1 MGRHVSP
8 HDGTATLS
16 SRGDRVS
23 PREGTATLASRG
35 GVQGSS
41 PLKGRR
47 SLGGLLDTNDAYGP
61 EPVTPDPDRKRRRLS
76 KGWAMYHSLGVL
88 ILVSLFLVAGAEVPA
103 APRLRGAKRTDGMS
117 DFEKALSTSDAGLK
131 KLREEEVEL
140 RAAKLRQLSA
150 TNAQQQQAVAPLET
164 RRSLWPDPRAPPASA
179 DELIKHHPAEVS
191 RQQMQHLVFSTGCE
205 KRHDIES
212 LGTFFTAR
220 RSMPYAN
227 VTRLISCG
235 GAGRGGSSA
244 EDAHVFSDPV
254 SRAVGQSWL
263 VPPRAGGRAGRW
275 EPHVRASAI
284 ESWLTGQAGPTE
296 DTIVILDPDT
306 VLLRPLD
313 LGNLARAEELRGHP
327 VSAYGAHEED
337 CWGMLQKMLQVKAWP
352 CPECKSLLAQKGKG
366 QLRAVQGAM
375 PPHVVHRAD
384 LAKLAPRW
392 RYYTDAMRK
401 HLPQEPS
408 ELADLCGWGLAAAET
423 GLEQELRTDWVVS
436 DGCAFGKCGKHETE
450 PNPLLPEA
458 SWNSPQLGWDNG
470 QAQWKRLPVAL
481 NYRRPR
487 YQIGLKYEFSKVAH
501 PFIYDDV
508 LECGR
513 RFLMPPPSWSPEEN
527 SRNWFLSRV
536 LHELNQALAWY
547 GEQFYASRESECLS
561 EQARWAAESYVP
573 HFVLRGDKAGLT
585 AAHFYA
591 EDHIVPTIF
600 LYRQGFLKELG
611 YRANVTAAQTF
622 ADVFNKTVD
631 ALGGGYFQEDG
642 PGCAEHDGVVGD
654 NAHCGG
660 LTVEAAALACDQ
672 HPDCAAFAVS
682 DRGTGPNA
690 PTTDKL
696 FRKVHLSARFYSRKK
711 MRTLTKGFAMVKA
724 GDPRDSI
731 GRRFHTFFKLKRVEE
746 QERLG
751 KRKYA

>member
-1 MGRHVSP
+1 MSNRSPRQGPIARHVS
-8 HDGTATLS
+8 
-16 SRGDRVS
+16 SRD
-23 PREGTATLASRG
+23 GTATLASSG
-35 GVQGSS
+35 GIQGS

-47 SLGGLLDTNDAYGP
+47 SRSLEGFPETNDEYGP

-76 KGWAMYHSLGVL
+76 KGRAMYHSLGVL

-103 APRLRGAKRTDGMS
+103 APRLRGAKRTNGMS
-117 DFEKALSTSDAGLK
+117 DFELA
-131 KLREEEVEL
+131 
-140 RAAKLRQLSA
+140 A
-150 TNAQQQQAVAPLET
+150 TNAQQQQAVTPLET
-164 RRSLWPDPRAPPASA
+164 RRSLWPDPRALPASA
-179 DELIKHHPAEVS
+179 GELIKHNPAEVS

-212 LGTFFTAR
+212 LGMFFTAR

-235 GAGRGGSSA
+235 GVGRGGSSA
-244 EDAHVFSDPV
+244 EDAHVFSDPA

-275 EPHVRASAI
+275 EPHVRAAAI
-284 ESWLTGQAGPTE
+284 ESWLTGQAKPTE

-352 CPECKSLLAQKGKG
+352 CPGCKSLLAQKSKG
-366 QLRAVQGAM
+366 QLRTVQGAM

-470 QAQWKRLPVAL
+470 QAQWKGGLPVAL

-487 YQIGLKYEFSKVAH
+487 YQLGLKYEFSKVAH

-536 LHELNQALAWY
+536 LRELNQALAWY
-547 GEQFYASRESECLS
+547 GEQFYASRGECLS

-585 AAHFYA
+585 AARFYA

-611 YRANVTAAQTF
+611 YHENVTAAQTF

-642 PGCAEHDGVVGD
+642 PECAEHDGVVGD

-672 HPDCAAFAVS
+672 HSDCAAFAVS

-711 MRTLTKGFAMVKA
+711 MRTLTKGFMMVKA
-724 GDPRDSI
+724 GDSRDSI
-731 GRRFHTFFKLKRVEE
+731 VRRFHTFFKLKRVEE

-751 KRKYA
+751 NGNGRRLEGKYRF